1 MNFITYEII
10 GIELNA
16 SGSKLI
22 KFIFFKNYKMINI
35 IVATI
40 VVGGDQK

>member
-1 MNFITYEII
+1 M
-10 GIELNA
+10 LPA
-16 SGSKLI
+16 V